1 VNEGTP
7 CFIRDFPVPDD
18 SQKRIHA
25 VRSGIRN
32 TLLALENHPE
42 MGIAELEGLV
52 WIGEWP
58 SGGKDT
64 GSWDNERVNKVW
76 EADLNRMMRNAEI
89 PVVSDATR
97 YEKMGRA
104 FSLFVLYTSGI
115 KTMNLYKRSF
125 DAGRIFAEHKKGLIS
140 IGILMSML
148 LLLIFGQ
155 VYLTF
160 EGLKQEVHQLDQ
172 HIQTVFTTT
181 FPEVQT
187 IVDPLQQMRVKLDER
202 RRKAALDASS
212 REHIAVIDILNEVSR
227 RIPAGLDIEL
237 SRLDLSP
244 ESLLIAGETNDF
256 NSVNTINSQLAAY
269 QGFKNTKITS
279 ATTDPSGNRVRF
291 KIKIDL

>member
-1 VNEGTP
+1 
-7 CFIRDFPVPDD
+7 
-18 SQKRIHA
+18 
-25 VRSGIRN
+25 
-32 TLLALENHPE
+32 
-42 MGIAELEGLV
+42 
-52 WIGEWP
+52 
-58 SGGKDT
+58 
-64 GSWDNERVNKVW
+64 VNKVW